1 MNVNY
6 YITLFKIITFI
17 IYKFSLFINKMSN
30 VMEFRFCL
38 VGAERVGKKSIIKR
52 FKALN
57 ATKTVDKS
65 GKYT

>member
-1 MNVNY
+1 
-6 YITLFKIITFI
+6 
-17 IYKFSLFINKMSN
+17 MSN
-30 VMEFRFCL
+30 VMELRFCL
-38 VGAERVGKKSIIKR
+38 VGAEQVGKKSIIKR